1 MKSNWKTLNLVF
13 FSNIKKSEKDE
24 PALAALNWR
33 RWTSRWQDRK
43 TRRKA
48 LTWETRQSEL
58 KWWAL
63 ACRIIQTSVVNER
76 KHGKNLAPLQQQ
88 QPDVD
93 VSWEHSS
100 CYPCVFFWYFYI
112 WFSELH
118 SFYSD
123 FVSTCGKVVLV
134 KLTWKYLTYYDDYEA
149 RCQFTL
155 MLKFIEER
163 VNFTCTLGTHAK
175 REWNGNKNKLKRC
188 LKNLELWRS
197 ITMINNPNKQWKVFN
212 YSPLRFR

>member
-1 MKSNWKTLNLVF
+1 MIFFPLQKFDDVKLNVFPDSIFFLAHAIDGCYDMSRSLSSSPLFKLVIYLYMKLNWKTLNLVF
-13 FSNIKKSEKDE
+13 FSNIEKSEKDE

-76 KHGKNLAPLQQQ
+76 KHGKNLVPLQQQ

-93 VSWEHSS
+93 VSWAHSS
-100 CYPCVFFWYFYI
+100 CYPCIFFGTFI
-112 WFSELH
+112 FGS
-118 SFYSD
+118 
-123 FVSTCGKVVLV
+123 VSSRVCIHTLYLLVGKVVLV
-134 KLTWKYLTYYDDYEA
+134 KLTWKSSLTII
-149 RCQFTL
+149 T
-155 MLKFIEER
+155 ER
-163 VNFTCTLGTHAK
+163 DVNSL
-175 REWNGNKNKLKRC
+175 
-188 LKNLELWRS
+188 
-197 ITMINNPNKQWKVFN
+197 
-212 YSPLRFR
+212 